1 MTRQQKL
8 TPHFERGECREKKES
23 LQISRLGLQ
32 VLGRAKSSKHFS
44 SFSFYTPSA
53 PSFVQYHSFSSVVPF
68 SVNEASS
75 SMYSVKWP

>member
-23 LQISRLGLQ
+23 PQISRLGLQ

-53 PSFVQYHSFSSVVPF
+53 PSYVQYHSFSSVAPS

-75 SMYSVKWP
+75 SMYSVTWP